1 MELGEPEIIFVRSG
15 QPTSHTQARLDTGEV
30 SRTLEWFR
38 EVLLV
43 VAKDGV
49 ITVKELKNLVKGNKV
64 RLILYSHNYAYT
76 RYAGFALHSKIR

>member
-1 MELGEPEIIFVRSG
+1 MELGEPEIIFVRSD
-15 QPTSHTQARLDTGEV
+15 QATSHAQTRLDTGEV

-38 EVLLV
+38 EVLSV

-64 RLILYSHNYAYT
+64 RFIPYSIIMLILNK
-76 RYAGFALHSKIR
+76 LDKIR